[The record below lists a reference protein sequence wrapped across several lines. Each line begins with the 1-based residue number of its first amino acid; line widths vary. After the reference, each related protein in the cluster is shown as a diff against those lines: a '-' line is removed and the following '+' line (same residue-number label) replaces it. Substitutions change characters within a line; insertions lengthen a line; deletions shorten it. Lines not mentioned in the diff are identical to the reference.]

1 MRPSVRL
8 ALTLSLAVLG
18 GSATAIASQPFP
30 AEVAAQV
37 PSLGCVP
44 QCTLCHFQNPG
55 MAPAAQAFAMTLKAQ
70 AGPVL
75 PQNTASLDEALAKL
89 KTITPPPDSDGDG
102 TPDYTELENGTNPN
116 LADPSATLCGV
127 GPQYG
132 CGATIAAKSRTR
144 TGSDT
149 TATLA
154 ATFTLL
160 TGLLLLRRR
169 GTR

>member
-1 MRPSVRL
+1 MRPSLRF
-8 ALTLSLAVLG
+8 ALTLSLAMCG
-18 GSATAIASQPFP
+18 GSATALASEPFP
-30 AEVAAQV
+30 AELAAKV

-55 MAPAAQAFAMTLKAQ
+55 MPPAAQPFAMTLKSKG
-70 AGPVL
+70 GPIA
-75 PQNTASLDEALAKL
+75 PQNTALLDAALANL
-89 KTITPPPDSDGDG
+89 KTVTPPPDSDGDG

-116 LADPSATLCGV
+116 IADASATLCSIT
-127 GPQYG
+127 PQYG
-132 CGATIAAKSRTR
+132 CGATIAAKPRSRT
-144 TGSDT
+144 GADT

-169 GTR
+169 SAR